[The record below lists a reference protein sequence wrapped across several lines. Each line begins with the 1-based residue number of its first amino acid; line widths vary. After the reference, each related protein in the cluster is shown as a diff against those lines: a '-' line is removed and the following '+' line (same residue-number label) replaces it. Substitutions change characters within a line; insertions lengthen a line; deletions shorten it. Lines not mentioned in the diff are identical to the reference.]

1 MRYLALGVLGALA
14 CLSLTGTPA
23 FAQSPDAAV
32 TAPITAFMTAF
43 NKGDMAGAAATHAAA
58 ADLVIVDEVAPYA
71 WHGAKAF
78 QEWVA
83 ALGAADAKAGNTA
96 QKVAIGAPTRIEVDG
111 TRAYVIVPATYTFT
125 AKGGVAMRARSQM
138 TFTLEKG
145 ASGWLIHGW
154 TWTGPK
160 ASKASAAGK

>member
-1 MRYLALGVLGALA
+1 
-14 CLSLTGTPA
+14 
-23 FAQSPDAAV
+23 
-32 TAPITAFMTAF
+32 MTAF
-43 NKGDMAGAAATHAAA
+43 NKGDVAGAAATHAAV
-58 ADLVIVDEVAPYA
+58 ADLVIVDEVAPYV
-71 WHGAKAF
+71 WHGTKAF
-78 QEWVA
+78 HAWVA
-83 ALGAADAKAGNTA
+83 DLGAEDTKRGIAD
-96 QKVAIGAPTRIEVDG
+96 QKVTIGAPTRVEVSGAD
-111 TRAYVIVPATYTFT
+111 AYVIVPATYTFT

>member
-1 MRYLALGVLGALA
+1 MRYLALGALA
-14 CLSLTGTPA
+14 CLLLTATPA
-23 FAQSPDAAV
+23 FAQPPDAAV

-43 NKGDMAGAAATHAAA
+43 NKGDVAGAAATHAAVP
-58 ADLVIVDEVAPYA
+58 DLVIVDEVAPYA

-78 QEWVA
+78 QEWAA
-83 ALGAADAKAGNTA
+83 ALGAADAKAGNTD
-96 QKVAIGAPTRIEVDG
+96 QKVVVGAPTRVEVEG

-160 ASKASAAGK
+160 PSKAAPAK

>member
-1 MRYLALGVLGALA
+1 MRHLALGALA
-14 CLSLTGTPA
+14 CLLLTGA
-23 FAQSPDAAV
+23 RASAQPPSAAV
-32 TAPITAFMTAF
+32 TAPITAFISAF
-43 NKGDMAGAAATHAAA
+43 NKGDMPGAAATHAAVP
-58 ADLVIVDEVAPYA
+58 DLVIVDEVAPYA

-78 QEWVA
+78 QEWA
-83 ALGAADAKAGNTA
+83 ADLGAADAKAGNTD
-96 QKVAIGAPTRIEVDG
+96 QKVVVGAPTRVEVEG

-154 TWTGPK
+154 TWTGPQ
-160 ASKASAAGK
+160 ASKAGGAK

>member
-1 MRYLALGVLGALA
+1 MRYLALGALA
-14 CLSLTGTPA
+14 CLLMTTAAYAQATDPA
-23 FAQSPDAAV
+23 V
-32 TAPITAFMTAF
+32 VAPITTFVTAF
-43 NKGDMAGAAATHAAA
+43 NKGDVAGAAATHAAV

-83 ALGAADAKAGNTA
+83 ALGAADAKRGVTD
-96 QKVAIGAPTRIEVDG
+96 QKVVIGKPTRVEVDG
-111 TRAYVIVPATYTFT
+111 ARAYVIVPATYTFT
-125 AKGGVAMRARSQM
+125 EKGVAMRAASQM

-145 ASGWLIHGW
+145 AGGWLIHGW

-160 ASKASAAGK
+160 ASKAGAAK